1 MYGKKQIKLKNE
13 IKAMSLE
20 EVYIQFKNFIFKQCQ
35 SWKGKYEIEDLQQIA
50 FIGLQKAYESYDI
63 DKDILFLTYAS
74 MIIGNELRMYHRRN
88 KKHEDVFSLNKT
100 FSFKDDE
107 IEYIDTISDDTN
119 YEEIAFKNIECEN
132 LRNALEKLDPI
143 DKEIV
148 EELGLNFKKQREIAD
163 KFNLS
168 QSYVAR
174 KYKNALVKLKD
185 IMEGGKVMP
194 VRKITK
200 EQLKAEV
207 EKYGHT
213 SEALNRIGKK
223 YGLSPRTIKKYL
235 DDFDVRKYSKD
246 YIGKKSK
253 EIDKNIAEPEQEI
266 KVEVP
271 SFLQE
276 IKTYRGSIGQYQIN
290 GDNVELQFGNTM
302 VNIEKEKI
310 MHLVMELSELN
321 RIISN

>member
-1 MYGKKQIKLKNE
+1 MYEKKQIKLKNE
-13 IKAMSLE
+13 VKSMSLE

-35 SWKGKYEIEDLQQIA
+35 SWRSKYEMEDLQQIA

-63 DKDILFLTYAS
+63 SKDILFLTYAA
-74 MIIGNELRMYHRRN
+74 MIIGNELRMYHRKN

-107 IEYIDTISDDTN
+107 IEYIDTISDDID
-119 YEEIAFKNIECEN
+119 YEERAFINIECEN
-132 LRNALEKLDPI
+132 LRNALENLDPI

-148 EELGLNFKKQREIAD
+148 EELGLNFKKQHEIAD

-168 QSYVAR
+168 QSNVAR
-174 KYKNALVKLKD
+174 KYKNALVELKN
-185 IMEGGKVMP
+185 IMP

-246 YIGKKSK
+246 YIGKKAK
-253 EIDKNIAEPEQEI
+253 EIDKSIAGPKQEI
-266 KVEVP
+266 KVEST

-290 GDNVELQFGNTM
+290 GDNVELQFENAIIS
-302 VNIEKEKI
+302 IEREKI